1 MGHTPVARLSFDPAF
16 AGPADWAS
24 MYRAHGLQVVP
35 AHMPMPKPAQW
46 KRPAIKE
53 WKQFQEELVP
63 EPRFKQW
70 YSQGGLFVRHQNM
83 GILTGRASR
92 NVFVLDL
99 DTYKGS
105 GAAEWWRA
113 QCFLNNHDEIPHS
126 WRSRT
131 GGGGQHLFF
140 RAPEGWLI
148 PNNATPLGV
157 DVKGQGGFVVVPPSL
172 HTDGIY
178 TWEPGYSPDE
188 VGELEEAPQWLL
200 DAIDAVAES
209 YGGHKPEVRGED
221 GAPVIITTETPSADH
236 NAFGKRTDGREKEMT
251 SVVYHGLAELGR
263 AGGRPGTSAE
273 EEALLSAFN
282 RYLLST
288 STRLPNIDNAAGLE
302 LEGRGISLFRA
313 KWDRLARNKWGT
325 PEFQAAIARPN
336 PKQSLVEAFEVPA
349 LPAPSAGKLIL
360 TGSEFV
366 AGFTPPDYL
375 ITGII
380 QRGYLYS
387 MTARTGHGKTVV
399 TLYLAQAIARGLA
412 VHGRKVKQGSVL
424 YFAGEN
430 PDDIRAK
437 YLILADN
444 QHFRIADTPVHFIAG
459 TLDIAQAMADI
470 QAGTEALRPTLVVV
484 DTGPAYFKGD
494 DANSNAQ
501 QGAFAR
507 LLRHLTTLPGL
518 PAVIVNTHPNKDA
531 REDQLTPGGGGAF
544 LNEVDGNL
552 TLWNSTGEMATMHWL
567 GKFRGPEFEP
577 INWAIRSATSVTVVD
592 SEGVLIPNA
601 VAEPVSET
609 QVHSGEN
616 EQQRQENVLLAVI
629 GMNKGAS
636 IADFARKANFLT
648 AEGNPQKSKTHR
660 LCRRLDEAGFIKNVL
675 GKYRITPAGKN
686 ELGWKDEK

>member
-1 MGHTPVARLSFDPAF
+1 M
-16 AGPADWAS
+16 
-24 MYRAHGLQVVP
+24 
-35 AHMPMPKPAQW
+35 
-46 KRPAIKE
+46 
-53 WKQFQEELVP
+53 
-63 EPRFKQW
+63 
-70 YSQGGLFVRHQNM
+70 
-83 GILTGRASR
+83 
-92 NVFVLDL
+92 
-99 DTYKGS
+99 
-105 GAAEWWRA
+105 
-113 QCFLNNHDEIPHS
+113 
-126 WRSRT
+126 
-131 GGGGQHLFF
+131 
-140 RAPEGWLI
+140 

-157 DVKGQGGFVVVPPSL
+157 DVKGQGGFVVLPPSQ
-172 HTDGIY
+172 HTSGNAY
-178 TWEPGYSPDE
+178 AWEPGYGPHE

-209 YGGHKPEVRGED
+209 YGGHKEEPRGD
-221 GAPVIITTETPSADH
+221 GETVQTPSPSEEQ
-236 NAFGKRTDGREKEMT
+236 NAFGKRIDGREKGMRDI
-251 SVVYHGLAELGR
+251 VYHGGLELRRHHSSPNGEQVEQFRQLAL
-263 AGGRPGTSAE
+263 
-273 EEALLSAFN
+273 N
-282 RYLLST
+282 RYYQET
-288 STRLPNIDNAAGLE
+288 STRLTGVDNAVGLE
-302 LEGRGISLFRA
+302 IEGRGETLFNA
-313 KWDRLARNKWGT
+313 KWERMLRKWGT
-325 PEFQAAIARPN
+325 PELEQAAARPK
-336 PKQSLVEAFEVPA
+336 PSLVDAFEVPE
-349 LPAPSAGKLIL
+349 LPAPRPGKLIL
-360 TGSEFV
+360 TGAEFV

-375 ITGII
+375 IHGIL

-399 TLYLAQAIARGLA
+399 TLYLAQAIARGLP
-412 VHGRKVKQGSVL
+412 VHGRKVKQGPIL

-459 TLDIAQAMADI
+459 TLDIAQGMADI
-470 QAGTEALRPTLVVV
+470 QAGTEALRPMLVIV

-592 SEGVLIPNA
+592 SEGALIPNA

-609 QVHSGEN
+609 QVHSGES
-616 EQQRQENVLLAVI
+616 EQHRQENVLLAVI

-636 IADFARKANFLT
+636 IADFARKANFVS
-648 AEGNPQKSKTHR
+648 AEGLPQKSKTYR